1 MALIRWGG
9 GKVWLVV
16 TSSCGSSLKNIVVAL
31 FLVQFSMTALL
42 VSAGE
47 WNGKCGLGW
56 LKDFPFGPYSGDSI

>member
-31 FLVQFSMTALL
+31 FLVQFSMTVLL
-42 VSAGE
+42 MSARELDGE
-47 WNGKCGLGW
+47 CGLG
-56 LKDFPFGPYSGDSI
+56 